1 MANGLLILTIL
12 LFSVSAKAEPLT
24 PPMRT
29 PGMEIGRPPEE
40 SLEDLKFTYD
50 SKNKLFKDEAEAK
63 EFQKLFTE
71 NKDSK
76 EIKDQFAKVQ
86 EDRKK
91 KMDEMRKNGTRP
103 DFEKMKEEREVAQFD
118 LLKAIKNILENK
130 KKEKSTVAKADV
142 KCEGAKSQPI
152 LEKVTTDSMKDSAKV
167 TKIILTEEEYKRMK
181 SELRNELKNELKE
194 ELKKEMT
201 QGRPNEEMRD
211 RPSRDK
217 DKEEDRP
224 KMAEGKSKGRQGR
237 GEGMGMNMNMGGSSS
252 NVSQMASAIGQQM
265 MNNFQNMGQSSG
277 MQMGNMNQMQMGS
290 MNQMQMGGM
299 NQRQMGN
306 MNQMPQGMYGMQT
319 GNQMPRMPR
328 QQQGMMN
335 NQMNVYGNQMNMGGY
350 GNDRL
355 QMNPFPSNTTGYNFM
370 ASDMNSSYTYGNSM
384 MNPYS
389 GNSYYAT
396 YGSQIGIPY
405 MGTSSF
411 AQMGN

>member
-12 LFSVSAKAEPLT
+12 LFSVSAKAESLT
-24 PPMRT
+24 PPPMRT
-29 PGMEIGRPPEE
+29 PGMEMGRPPEE

-71 NKDSK
+71 NRDSK
-76 EIKDQFAKVQ
+76 EIKDHFARVQ
-86 EDRKK
+86 EERKK

-103 DFEKMKEEREVAQFD
+103 DFEKMKEEREIAQFD

-130 KKEKSTVAKADV
+130 KKEKTTVAKADV

-152 LEKVTTDSMKDSAKV
+152 LEKVTTNSMKDSAKV
-167 TKIILTEEEYKRMK
+167 TKIILTEEEFKRMK

-194 ELKKEMT
+194 ELKKKMA

-211 RPSRDK
+211 RLSKDKDK
-217 DKEEDRP
+217 DKEEERP

-277 MQMGNMNQMQMGS
+277 MQMGS
-290 MNQMQMGGM
+290 M
-299 NQRQMGN
+299 
-306 MNQMPQGMYGMQT
+306 
-319 GNQMPRMPR
+319 
-328 QQQGMMN
+328 
-335 NQMNVYGNQMNMGGY
+335 NQMNMGGY
-350 GNDRL
+350 GNERL
-355 QMNPFPSNTTGYNFM
+355 QINPFPSNTAGYNFM
-370 ASDMNSSYTYGNSM
+370 APDMNSSYTYGNSM